1 MKPDIFKKIIHICL
15 YLSLVSPLLV
25 WGKFLFPYITPK
37 TLFFRILIEIAL
49 FFYILLIIYK
59 PEYRPRFSKITWAV
73 FIYLMIMTFTSI
85 FGMDLYRSFWGNIER
100 GEGLLT
106 IYHFFIFFLLITN
119 VFKEKKEWIRFFDIS
134 VLISFLVGLYAL
146 AQRFE
151 FDFLLRSSGGT
162 RLAGTIGNPSFLA
175 AYMLMNAF
183 LILFLLANKE
193 KLIWRVYYGLIFAFE
208 AYIVFETQTRGAL
221 LGFVG
226 GLLILSFLSVIFSKN
241 RRIKLGAV
249 SLILILF
256 ILGTGV
262 WIVRDHSFVK
272 NVNTL
277 HRLTTISFN
286 DVTTQTRI
294 LGWQGAWQSWKD
306 RFFLGY
312 GYENYNVAF
321 NKYFPV
327 LIYHDAGSRVWFD
340 RAHNIILDQAMPGGI
355 FGLLSYLGILSLALW
370 FLWVSLRRF
379 KHKEDSSEGPGYITN
394 NYSQIG
400 FVALIALIVAYFGQ
414 NFFVFD
420 TLGTYIIFYSVLG
433 FLAYLSIDSNSAKGV
448 QDVSNDNQSGSD
460 IHQPRIF
467 LIIVLALILVFSV
480 YVFNIRPGWANTT
493 SVKAL
498 SYAYADRYREA
509 MVEYKKALSY
519 KTNQSQEIR
528 HNLSKT
534 VIQSLQSGQFSQEE
548 AKANIDF
555 AVMEMKKNLR
565 ESPKNARH
573 YMFAIN
579 LYSKTASYDRSFYDQ
594 VIDLSEK
601 ALVLSPDRPQFYY
614 SIGQAKLAQ
623 GKYEEGVEAFEKAVE
638 LKPDVTE
645 SRWNLA
651 AAYII
656 AGQDDLADS
665 EFAALEELGFE
676 YRSWSNLQRLIRPYL
691 VRQNFNK
698 IAFLYE
704 EMVKLDP
711 SNPDLYAKLA
721 AAYKET
727 GEFSK
732 ARQAVAKAVELD
744 PGFAEE
750 AELFLQL
757 LEQ

>member
-1 MKPDIFKKIIHICL
+1 
-15 YLSLVSPLLV
+15 
-25 WGKFLFPYITPK
+25 
-37 TLFFRILIEIAL
+37 LFFRILIEIAL

-73 FIYLMIMTFTSI
+73 FIYLLIITFTSV
-85 FGMDLYRSFWGNIER
+85 FGVDLYRSFWGNIER

-175 AYMLMNAF
+175 AYILMNAF
-183 LILFLLANKE
+183 LVLFLLANKE
-193 KLIWRVYYGLIFAFE
+193 KLAWRIYYGLIFVFG

-221 LGFVG
+221 LGLVG
-226 GLLILSFLSVIFSKN
+226 GLLVLSFLSVIFSKN
-241 RRIKLGAV
+241 RKIKLGAI

-256 ILGTGV
+256 ILGAGV
-262 WIVRDHSFVK
+262 WIVRDSSFIK
-272 NVNTL
+272 NINTL
-277 HRLTTISFN
+277 HRLTTISFD

-294 LGWQGAWQSWKD
+294 LGWQGAWQGWKD

-340 RAHNIILDQAMPGGI
+340 RAHNIVLDQAVPGGI
-355 FGLLSYLGILSLALW
+355 FGLLSYLGILGLALW
-370 FLWVSLRRF
+370 FLWISLRRF
-379 KHKEDSSEGPGYITN
+379 KHKRNYTTS

-400 FVALIALIVAYFGQ
+400 FIALIALIAAYFGQ

-433 FLAYLSIDSNSAKGV
+433 FLAYLSTDFDPVKETQGV
-448 QDVSNDNQSGSD
+448 SSGNQPESST
-460 IHQPRIF
+460 QPRVF
-467 LIIVLALILVFSV
+467 LIVVLASILVFSI
-480 YVFNIRPGWANTT
+480 YIFNIRPGWANTT

-498 SYAYADRYREA
+498 SYAYADRYQEA

-555 AVMEMKKNLR
+555 AVAEIEKNLQ

-579 LYSKTASYDRSFYDQ
+579 LYNKTSSYDKSFYDR
-594 VIDLSEK
+594 VIDLSEEV
-601 ALVLSPDRPQFYY
+601 LILSPTRPQFYY

-623 GKYEEGVEAFEKAVE
+623 GKYEEGIAAFEKAVE
-638 LKPDVTE
+638 LKPDVIE

-656 AGQDDLADS
+656 VGHDDLADS
-665 EFAALEELGFE
+665 EFVALEELGFE

-691 VRQNFNK
+691 VRQDFNK

-704 EMVKLDP
+704 EMIKLDP
-711 SNPDLYAKLA
+711 NNPDLYAKLA

-744 PGFAEE
+744 PGFAKE